1 MSEDDGGMQY
11 WQQLGQQEQ
20 EVLEQENENVSNGQP
35 APASREI
42 QGENCDGRQHNYE
55 RTR

>member
-1 MSEDDGGMQY
+1 VAAVSEDDGGMQY

-35 APASREI
+35 APVKSGILRS
-42 QGENCDGRQHNYE
+42 NCDGIYSE
-55 RTR
+55 R